1 MQDKDSPVGLLLA
14 SHLLHLEQQIVN
26 LGAFPARTQT
36 AGVNDIPDAGAPT
49 ENHDQSVGAS
59 SSAAFLT
66 VCTRFGP
73 LVDILSRFSSED
85 FTEYDCLMLRCG

>member
-26 LGAFPARTQT
+26 LGAFPAHTQT
-36 AGVNDIPDAGAPT
+36 AGVNDITTDAGAQT

-59 SSAAFLT
+59 SSAVFLT
-66 VCTRFGP
+66 VCIHFGP
-73 LVDILSRFSSED
+73 LVDI
-85 FTEYDCLMLRCG
+85 

>member
-1 MQDKDSPVGLLLA
+1 MGLLLA

-36 AGVNDIPDAGAPT
+36 AGVNDITATGARTHART

-59 SSAAFLT
+59 RSAVFLT
-66 VCTRFGP
+66 VGIRFGP
-73 LVDILSRFSSED
+73 LVDILSRFSLQ
-85 FTEYDCLMLRCG
+85 TLQNMTV